1 MTPPSVPGPVRI
13 RPATPADGAAL
24 FALRGRSCAGI
35 VFDPDFEC
43 WSWDVLHRPGSGTL
57 LAEDAVGRVVAFAT
71 FTHDGAVVE
80 CGMDADA
87 PARDDALARLM
98 GEVESRLRRAGAA
111 SVRVRLD
118 PGDPV
123 ALALSALGYASRVVT
138 APQWR
143 PVGGDASA
151 AARIRDCWDPGWSV
165 RLSDYR

>member
-1 MTPPSVPGPVRI
+1 MRI

-24 FALRGRSCAGI
+24 FALRDRASPGV

-57 LAEDAVGRVVAFAT
+57 LAEDPAGRVVAFAS
-71 FTHDGAVVE
+71 FTLDGAVVE
-80 CGMDADA
+80 CGMASDA
-87 PARDDALARLM
+87 PAPHDALARLM
-98 GEVESRLRRAGAA
+98 GEVENRLRLAGASA
-111 SVRVRLD
+111 VRVRLD

-123 ALALSALGYASRVVT
+123 ALALSALGYAARVVT

-143 PVGGDASA
+143 PVGGGASP
-151 AARIRDCWDPGWSV
+151 AARMRDCWGPGWSV